1 MSSALEINSAELF
14 RAWPDGHK
22 KQTKTLDAFA
32 SKNTSVITTYTFFV
46 CKKFP
51 WNMAEN
57 IINDQTYSSNSSEGK
72 NQEQE
77 QN

>member
-1 MSSALEINSAELF
+1 VAVKSKLKHY
-14 RAWPDGHK
+14 D
-22 KQTKTLDAFA
+22 FA
-32 SKNTSVITTYTFFV
+32 SKNTSIITTYTFFV

-57 IINDQTYSSNSSEGK
+57 IINDQTYSSNSTFFRLPLLSSEGK